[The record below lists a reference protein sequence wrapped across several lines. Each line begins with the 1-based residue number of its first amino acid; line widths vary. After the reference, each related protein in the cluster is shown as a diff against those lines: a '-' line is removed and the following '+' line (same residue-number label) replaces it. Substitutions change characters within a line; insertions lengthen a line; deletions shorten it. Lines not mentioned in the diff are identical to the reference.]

1 MNPHHPQSPPSD
13 REGEPTEQL
22 FLGRLV
28 SSQRRER
35 KWSLRELSH
44 RSGVSEGL
52 LSQLERGMANPSLQ
66 TMQKIARAL
75 ALQLTDLFYDLGDD
89 GPLEVPAVAAEP
101 TVEVVT
107 ADHGKRLQLPHDDIT
122 YELLT
127 PKGRTLGLLRS
138 TIPPGFDGRGA
149 PFRHAGEES
158 THLLEGVF
166 RAHVAHQVFEMS
178 ERDTITFPSD
188 KDHWW
193 VNPGDVPAVVITAFT
208 PASL

>member
-1 MNPHHPQSPPSD
+1 MG
-13 REGEPTEQL
+13 EGELNEQV

-28 SSQRRER
+28 TSQRRAR
-35 KWSLRELSH
+35 KWSLREFSR
-44 RSGVSEGL
+44 RSGLSEGL
-52 LSQLERGMANPSLQ
+52 LSQLERGLANPSLQ

-75 ALQLTDLFYDLGDD
+75 SLQLTDLFYDLGD
-89 GPLEVPAVAAEP
+89 GEPLEVPAVAIERA
-101 TVEVVT
+101 VEVVT
-107 ADHGKRLQLPHDDIT
+107 ADHSKRLQLPHDDIT

-166 RAHVAHQVFEMS
+166 RAHVGDDVFEMS

-193 VNPGDVPAVVITAFT
+193 VNPGGVPAVVITAFT